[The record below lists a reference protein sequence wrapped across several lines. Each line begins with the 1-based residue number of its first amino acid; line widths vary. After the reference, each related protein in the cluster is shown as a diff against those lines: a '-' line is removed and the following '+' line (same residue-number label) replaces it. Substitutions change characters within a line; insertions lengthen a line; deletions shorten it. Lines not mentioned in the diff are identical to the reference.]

1 MKNSSSSSLATF
13 EVCRLA
19 IGSAHQTECGQLEEK
34 RTKWALGSVLST
46 MCWLQVSWILLIIG
60 SHLHLRLFEKIHAGE
75 QKQLKGQTK
84 HKNYDFQ

>member
-34 RTKWALGSVLST
+34 RTKWARQCAQHNVLASSVLDST
-46 MCWLQVSWILLIIG
+46 YN
-60 SHLHLRLFEKIHAGE
+60 RLSPPFAP
-75 QKQLKGQTK
+75 
-84 HKNYDFQ
+84 F